1 MKLKS
6 LFVLGFSVLLLGAC
20 KSYEKVPYFQDLRDG
35 TEVSGLTI
43 NNDLLRLQPGDKLNI
58 AVSSATTPELA
69 AQYNLSIQAAR
80 VGAVSVSRG
89 ASQSSMPFYVD
100 SKGNIDFPLIGKI
113 RVVGMTR
120 EEVEETIKKILVND
134 DRVKLSDAVV
144 TVEVLDQYINVI
156 GEVNRPGRV
165 NIDKDRITILEAL
178 SQCGDLTILG
188 ERQNVLVLRT
198 ENGVQKAYRVDL
210 SNAQNVYSSPVYQ
223 LQQNDVVYV
232 QPNIT
237 KQRQSTPW
245 SNSWQNPS
253 IYLSMTSV
261 MVSVAV
267 LISNLVKK

>member
-20 KSYEKVPYFQDLRDG
+20 KSYEKVPYFQDLREG
-35 TEVSGLTI
+35 TEVPGLTI
-43 NNDLLRLQPGDKLNI
+43 SNELLRLQSGDKLNI

-69 AQYNLSIQAAR
+69 AQYNLPIQAVR
-80 VGAVSVSRG
+80 VGAVSVASG
-89 ASQSSMPFYVD
+89 SSQSSMPFYVD

-113 RVVGMTR
+113 RVAGMTR
-120 EEVEETIKKILVND
+120 EEVEESIKKILVND
-134 DRVKLSDAVV
+134 DRVKLADAVV
-144 TVEVLDQYINVI
+144 TVEVLNQYINVI
-156 GEVNRPGRV
+156 GEVAHPGRV
-165 NIDKDRITILEAL
+165 TIDKDQITILEAI

-210 SNAQNVYSSPVYQ
+210 SNAQNVYSSPVYL

-267 LISNLVKK
+267 LISNIVKK

>member
-6 LFVLGFSVLLLGAC
+6 LFVLSLSVLLLGSC
-20 KSYEKVPYFQDLRDG
+20 KSYEKVPYFQDLRDE
-35 TEVSGLTI
+35 TRVPGLTI
-43 NNDLLRLQPGDKLNI
+43 NNELLRLQPGDKLNI

-69 AQYNLSIQAAR
+69 AQYNLPIQAVR
-80 VGAVSVSRG
+80 VGAVSVTSG
-89 ASQSSMPFYVD
+89 SSQSSMPFYVD

-113 RVVGMTR
+113 RVAGMTR
-120 EEVEETIKKILVND
+120 EEVEATIKKILVND
-134 DRVKLSDAVV
+134 DRVKLADAVV
-144 TVEVLDQYINVI
+144 TVEVLNQYVSVI
-156 GEVNRPGRV
+156 GEVARPGRV
-165 NIDKDRITILEAL
+165 TIDKDRITILEAL
-178 SQCGDLTILG
+178 SQCGDLTIFG

-210 SNAQNVYSSPVYQ
+210 SNAQSVYRSPVYQ

>member
-6 LFVLGFSVLLLGAC
+6 LFVLSLSVLLLGSC
-20 KSYEKVPYFQDLRDG
+20 KSYEKVPYFQDLRDE
-35 TEVSGLTI
+35 TRVSGLTI
-43 NNDLLRLQPGDKLNI
+43 NNELLRLQPGDKLNI

-69 AQYNLSIQAAR
+69 AQYNLPIQAVR
-80 VGAVSVSRG
+80 VGAVSVTSG
-89 ASQSSMPFYVD
+89 NSQSSMPFYVD

-113 RVVGMTR
+113 RVAGMTR
-120 EEVEETIKKILVND
+120 EEVEATIKKILVND
-134 DRVKLSDAVV
+134 DRVKLADAVV
-144 TVEVLDQYINVI
+144 TVEVLNQYVNVI
-156 GEVNRPGRV
+156 GEVARPGRV
-165 NIDKDRITILEAL
+165 TIDKDRITILEAL
-178 SQCGDLTILG
+178 SQCGDLTIFG

-210 SNAQNVYSSPVYQ
+210 SNAQSVYRSPVYQ

>member
-6 LFVLGFSVLLLGAC
+6 LFVLSLSVLLLGSC

-35 TEVSGLTI
+35 TKVSGLTI
-43 NNDLLRLQPGDKLNI
+43 NNELLRLQPGDKLNI

-69 AQYNLSIQAAR
+69 AQYNLPIQAVR
-80 VGAVSVSRG
+80 VGAVSVTSG
-89 ASQSSMPFYVD
+89 SSQSSMPFYVD

-113 RVVGMTR
+113 RVAGMTR
-120 EEVEETIKKILVND
+120 EEVEATIKKILVND
-134 DRVKLSDAVV
+134 DRVKLADAVV
-144 TVEVLDQYINVI
+144 TVEVLNQYVNVI
-156 GEVNRPGRV
+156 GEVARPGRV
-165 NIDKDRITILEAL
+165 TIDKDRITILEAL
-178 SQCGDLTILG
+178 SQCGDLTIFG

-210 SNAQNVYSSPVYQ
+210 SNAQSVYRSPVYQ

>member
-20 KSYEKVPYFQDLRDG
+20 KSYEKVPYFQDLREG
-35 TEVSGLTI
+35 TEVPGLTI
-43 NNDLLRLQPGDKLNI
+43 SNELLRLQPGDKLNI

-69 AQYNLSIQAAR
+69 AQYNLPIQAVR
-80 VGAVSVSRG
+80 VGAVSVNSG
-89 ASQSSMPFYVD
+89 SSQSSMPFYVD

-113 RVVGMTR
+113 RVSGLMR
-120 EEVEETIKKILVND
+120 EEVEETIKKILIND

-144 TVEVLDQYINVI
+144 TVEVLNQYVNVI
-156 GEVNRPGRV
+156 GEVARPGRIT
-165 NIDKDRITILEAL
+165 IDKDRITILEAI

-210 SNAQNVYSSPVYQ
+210 SNAQNVYSSPVYL

-267 LISNLVKK
+267 LISNIVKK